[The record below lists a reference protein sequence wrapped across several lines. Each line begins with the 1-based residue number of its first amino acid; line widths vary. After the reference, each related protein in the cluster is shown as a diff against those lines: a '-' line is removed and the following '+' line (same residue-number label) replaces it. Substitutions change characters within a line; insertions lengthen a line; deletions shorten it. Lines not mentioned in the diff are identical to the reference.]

1 MSLLGII
8 KEGQII
14 SADTIDIYEKEY
26 RNLTTSQREEVW
38 EELNKYFKSQ
48 GISNRDLFYSYW
60 RWYVALSW
68 DYFMTRDKVF
78 LSDMA
83 FSRQIP
89 MAILLD
95 YDVWD
100 SLISYL
106 QIKTLDRQDME
117 ALYSRIRD
125 NFINSEAVL
134 GKNEEK
140 DYTIAN
146 LVQEIRVLN
155 ARGNDSIAEA
165 EFRNKIIRIMFPKED
180 ELFDKYIFVDQDSA
194 VDRLFYLTQFFL
206 GMEPENIWYF
216 EETYWHPEKYEK
228 APEGEKTPA
237 AAPMPAASVPAVP
250 VKPETTQPPKQ
261 TSSEPAQALAKPP
274 ETKKSQ
280 PMDLAKIRQTIDSQF
295 KKDSSGQY
303 EDITGVL
310 EKMGELAAKNNDPK
324 ISEMLYFDEQAGAFK
339 WII

>member
-1 MSLLGII
+1 M
-8 KEGQII
+8 
-14 SADTIDIYEKEY
+14 DIYEKEY
-26 RNLTTSQREEVW
+26 HNLTTSQREEVW
-38 EELNKYFKSQ
+38 EELDKYFRSQ

-68 DYFMTRDKVF
+68 AYFMSREKVF
-78 LSDMA
+78 LSDAA

-95 YDVWD
+95 YDVWEN
-100 SLISYL
+100 LISYL

-140 DYTIAN
+140 DYTVAN
-146 LVQEIRVLN
+146 LVQETRVLN
-155 ARGNDSIAEA
+155 ARGNDTIAEA
-165 EFRNKIIRIMFPKED
+165 EFRNKIIKIMFPKED
-180 ELFDKYIFVDQDSA
+180 ELFDKYIFVDQDTA

-228 APEGEKTPA
+228 APVV
-237 AAPMPAASVPAVP
+237 APVP
-250 VKPETTQPPKQ
+250 VAPVTAALAKPETTQSSKQSPPK
-261 TSSEPAQALAKPP
+261 PASVPAKPA
-274 ETKKSQ
+274 EVKKSQ
-280 PMDLAKIRQTIDSQF
+280 PMDLIKVRQTIDFQF

-303 EDITGVL
+303 EDIAGVL
-310 EKMGELAAKNNDPK
+310 DMLNELAKQNNNPK

-339 WII
+339 WVS

>member
-1 MSLLGII
+1 MSLLDII

-14 SADTIDIYEKEY
+14 PAETIDIYEKEY
-26 RNLTTSQREEVW
+26 RNLTISQREEVW
-38 EELNKYFKSQ
+38 TELNQYFKSQ
-48 GISNRDLFYSYW
+48 GISNRDLFYSHW

-68 DYFMTRDKVF
+68 ADFMIRDKDF

-83 FSRQIP
+83 FSQQIP

-95 YDVWD
+95 YDVWEN
-100 SLISYL
+100 LISYL

-125 NFINSEAVL
+125 NFFISEAVI
-134 GKNEEK
+134 GKIDGR

-155 ARGNDSIAEA
+155 ARGNDTIAEA
-165 EFRNKIIRIMFPKED
+165 EFRNKIIKIMFPKGD
-180 ELFDKYIFVDQDSA
+180 GLFDKYIFTDQDTA

-228 APEGEKTPA
+228 APVAVP
-237 AAPMPAASVPAVP
+237 VPAVP
-250 VKPETTQPPKQ
+250 TKPAPVP
-261 TSSEPAQALAKPP
+261 AKPV
-274 ETKKSQ
+274 EEEIIKQ
-280 PMDLAKIRQTIDSQF
+280 MDPVRVRQTIDSQF
-295 KKDSSGQY
+295 KKDASGQY

-310 EKMGELAAKNNDPK
+310 EKLGELAKKNNDPK
-324 ISEMLYFDEQAGAFK
+324 IAEMLYFDEQARAFK
-339 WII
+339 WVS